1 MYNIQLT
8 KEEADLFVEF
18 RKYEI
23 VFKTLL
29 DSGVFDTKNGSAVLS
44 FNSSGN
50 LMQINFNVIKFK
62 RKNLST
68 DIS

>member
-1 MYNIQLT
+1 MYNLELT

-18 RKYEI
+18 RKHEI
-23 VFKTLL
+23 LFKILL

-50 LMQINFNVIKFK
+50 LMQINFNTIRFK

-68 DIS
+68 DIT